1 MLSLMLWP
9 LDYDKMNN
17 MKMAQIHHVFPAA
30 TMNRSVICMQ
40 EKAVTAVTAR
50 KVLKIQHDEL
60 CYDNCNT
67 DYTNNVFMLTLIVLM
82 WRIG

>member
-50 KVLKIQHDEL
+50 NFEKYDMINYVMTTAIRIIQIMFS
-60 CYDNCNT
+60 C
-67 DYTNNVFMLTLIVLM
+67 
-82 WRIG
+82 